1 MTCAVAKHLADS
13 FKNKTTRGKCAS
25 EPLLVS
31 RWLGDAMDSERAAIV
46 AELTAKMR
54 EPTPSSDNG
63 TCASVV
69 VLSSMFAGGTHTLD
83 VAARV
88 ELTPNAA
95 SFDGYLRVVLSFANS
110 TLARVRFPLPTRL
123 LFTYFLGNGHDNE
136 SSSNVARV
144 FEAIDAELAK
154 RYDSSDL
161 DEHKKL
167 MRHVVAAIEEDFCVN
182 NGIAD
187 VKKLRTIL
195 FIDKMNRVKVKKK
208 Q

>member
-1 MTCAVAKHLADS
+1 VTCTVAKHLADS

-31 RWLGDAMDSERAAIV
+31 RLLGDAMDSERAAIV
-46 AELTAKMR
+46 AELAAKMR

-95 SFDGYLRVVLSFANS
+95 SFDGYLRVVLSFVCQLDVGSRALSVADAFAVHLLSRQRARQRVVDRTSRESLRQS
-110 TLARVRFPLPTRL
+110 TLSWQSATTARISTSTR
-123 LFTYFLGNGHDNE
+123 
-136 SSSNVARV
+136 SSCVT
-144 FEAIDAELAK
+144 
-154 RYDSSDL
+154 SSPQS
-161 DEHKKL
+161 
-167 MRHVVAAIEEDFCVN
+167 RRTFASTTASQTSRNCAQFCSL
-182 NGIAD
+182 I
-187 VKKLRTIL
+187 R
-195 FIDKMNRVKVKKK
+195 
-208 Q
+208 